1 MQTSSNLLT
10 LDKGIPEKGKL
21 LTNISLFWFKK
32 LAHIIPNHFVTAN
45 IDEMPEEVRQYK
57 DQLDGRAMLVK
68 KAEVIP
74 LEAIVRGYL
83 AGSAW
88 SEYKKSGTVHG
99 IPLPEGLV
107 EGQKLPQALF
117 TPSTKAEQG
126 SHDENI
132 SPEQAANLIGQE
144 LYDKVSEASLKLYT
158 TAADYAYSRGV
169 IFSGHKI
176 RIWACTIFDGNL
188 QDTHFDRRT
197 FDTRLFSLLAI
208 VRVYPWRGAAQL

>member
-1 MQTSSNLLT
+1 LT
-10 LDKGIPEKGKL
+10 LL
-21 LTNISLFWFKK
+21 
-32 LAHIIPNHFVTAN
+32 
-45 IDEMPEEVRQYK
+45 
-57 DQLDGRAMLVK
+57 
-68 KAEVIP
+68 P
-74 LEAIVRGYL
+74 L
-83 AGSAW
+83 GSAW

-169 IFSGHKI
+169 ILADTKFEFGLVPSSTETSKTLILIDELLTPDSSRYWPLSGYTPGG
-176 RIWACTIFDGNL
+176 AQPSFDKQYLRDWLVSTGFKKGLESGPEGKEGQGWIIEESVVNG
-188 QDTHFDRRT
+188 
-197 FDTRLFSLLAI
+197 TRERYKEAVDLLTKE
-208 VRVYPWRGAAQL
+208 